1 MVGFLT
7 RWLTGRKKHVSSSTY
22 DGYREIVEL
31 RLVPALCTVI
41 MVDLKRKI
49 VRDWLDTLDV
59 INKTFSNIQSCL
71 RSALNDAAE
80 EELIEMNPLGSWT
93 YSRRV
98 TPSKED
104 NVDPFSL
111 EEQQAVLDALS
122 GQARNMMY
130 VRAMDRSSHK

>member
-1 MVGFLT
+1 M
-7 RWLTGRKKHVSSSTY
+7 
-22 DGYREIVEL
+22 
-31 RLVPALCTVI
+31 PALCTVLI
-41 MVDLKRKI
+41 VDLKRKI

-80 EELIEMNPLGSWT
+80 EELIELNLLGSWT

-104 NVDPFSL
+104 DVDPFSP

-122 GQARNMMY
+122 GQAQNMMY